1 MGGPGHAGAGAGAV
15 ITGQGARCSSPW
27 TTESGR
33 SRWSHPGPGGPPPR
47 RRRVRPR
54 PRAPRPGTRSPPRG
68 PAGRR
73 GNSRP
78 TPQQARPAGGARP
91 PSGRHRRATRTPG
104 RLPHRDRALGAA
116 PWTGLLE
123 RQGGRRL
130 GGSPPST
137 PTTRYGGRAA
147 LPPARPTTVT
157 GQCACAVT
165 GTTSE
170 PALRNSSS
178 LPRCRE
184 PSTTMRASRVRPA
197 RTGAGGPS
205 RREAVVRRPGC
216 RSRAP
221 ATAAARSCTA
231 ASSASRWR
239 GGVAG
244 VRGAAVRPRRAA
256 ARGRGGGP
264 RRPPSGRPGTGPRGG
279 RHRPRCP
286 GLSPYRS

>member
-1 MGGPGHAGAGAGAV
+1 MQQPVDEGVRALPV
-15 ITGQGARCSSPW
+15 
-27 TTESGR
+27 E
-33 SRWSHPGPGGPPPR
+33 PPR
-47 RRRVRPR
+47 PRRPTTTATACPAASASASTGDPVTTSWSSRTSGYFPPHPATGSASRRRSASVGASPPRNENTGAAATPR
-54 PRAPRPGTRSPPRG
+54 PRAGRSPVD
-68 PAGRR
+68 
-73 GNSRP
+73 
-78 TPQQARPAGGARP
+78 RP
-91 PSGRHRRATRTPG
+91 PRTPG
-104 RLPHRDRALGAA
+104 RAPPWRFAAVDAGHEVRRPRGASSGPAHHGHGAVRLRGDRDDQR
-116 PWTGLLE
+116 T
-123 RQGGRRL
+123 
-130 GGSPPST
+130 
-137 PTTRYGGRAA
+137 
-147 LPPARPTTVT
+147 
-157 GQCACAVT
+157 
-165 GTTSE
+165 
-170 PALRNSSS
+170 ALRNSSS

-221 ATAAARSCTA
+221 ATTAARACTA
-231 ASSASRWR
+231 VSSASRWR